1 MSDTPQPPPSKRDPH
16 YINSSVAFV
25 HQDALIQDAVQD
37 MIAKGIS
44 SILVEDS
51 IGHIV
56 GIVTER
62 DIVRKFTLLDMQDK
76 LTRTVGTIMTRPVE
90 FVQVKDFH
98 KQIVKLHLER
108 RIRHFP
114 VLSAKEPLKEN
125 LVGIVSITD
134 VARNYMMAELGR
146 KKSDTRANVPIK
158 KAQVGIIAST
168 RTLVNTYIDI
178 FNSLGFETMEV
189 TDILKFAGS
198 ADAAAKTLIMD
209 LDGFSD
215 QKTHEMIPT
224 AVKSKVFLVMT
235 TSQPALVPIFKRY
248 IDRDHQEIS
257 MKPIDISYLSWL
269 LQSKWH
275 VNQPKED

>member
-1 MSDTPQPPPSKRDPH
+1 MTDQPQAPKSKRDPH
-16 YINSSVAFV
+16 YINSNVVFV
-25 HQDALIQDAVQD
+25 NQDSLIQEAVQE
-37 MIAKGIS
+37 MIVKGIS
-44 SILVEDS
+44 SIMVEDGT
-51 IGHIV
+51 GHIV

-62 DIVRKFTLLDMQDK
+62 DIVRKFTLLDVEDK
-76 LTRTVGTIMTRPVE
+76 LTRTVGTIMTRPVA

-98 KQIVKLHLER
+98 KQIIKLHLER

-134 VARNYMMAELGR
+134 IARNYMTAELD
-146 KKSDTRANVPIK
+146 KKTTSTGSVAPLK
-158 KAQVGIIAST
+158 KALVGIMASS
-168 RTLVNTYIDI
+168 RTLVTTYIDI
-178 FNSLGFETMEV
+178 FNSLGFESQEV
-189 TDILKFAGS
+189 TDIPKFAGS
-198 ADAAAKTLIMD
+198 ADAASKTLIID

-215 QKTHEMIPT
+215 QKSHEMIPI

-235 TSQPALVPIFKRY
+235 TSQPLLVPIFKRY
-248 IDRDHQEIS
+248 FDREHQEIS

-275 VNQPKED
+275 VSQPK